1 MLAEKEKLKEN
12 LKRIQQNEYNLKEN
26 ESPFEYLDLMLKYI
40 GDPDKELRDEL
51 ICSTLSNW
59 IEEKSYLSDE
69 EKIDLLDKVL
79 SKEFIFYN
87 IGNENEDSVL
97 RRSFAIL
104 LVNSILYAHLVNNF
118 LDINM
123 IIKAKDSIIKY
134 INEEKDLRGYDQ
146 EKGWLHALA
155 HVADSVAL
163 LVNFKEL
170 DEKAYED
177 LILAIGNR
185 ICQGKDSICFD
196 EDERI
201 VNSIYNYIIEE
212 KLLPNET
219 LCNWIRSFDRVLEI
233 EDRITKFK
241 AKRNVRNFIRSL
253 YFRMIHLN
261 ENKDI
266 SDEIVKLDKKL
277 NPYCQ

>member
-1 MLAEKEKLKEN
+1 MLNEKEQLKKD
-12 LKRIQQNEYNLKEN
+12 LQRIQQNEYNLNEN
-26 ESPFEYLDLMLKYI
+26 ESPFGYLDLMLKYI
-40 GDPDKELRDEL
+40 GDPDSELRDVL
-51 ICSTLSNW
+51 ISTVLSIW
-59 IEEKSYLSDE
+59 IEEKSYLSHED
-69 EKIDLLDKVL
+69 ITALLDKTL
-79 SKEFIFYN
+79 SEDFIFYN
-87 IGNENEDSVL
+87 IGSENEDSVL
-97 RRSFAIL
+97 RRSFSIL

-118 LDINM
+118 LDKKM

-155 HVADSVAL
+155 HVADSVTL

-177 LILAIGNR
+177 MILAIGNR

-201 VNSIYNYIIEE
+201 VNSIYDYIIEE
-212 KLLPNET
+212 KLLSNESI
-219 LCNWIRSFDRVLEI
+219 CNWIRSFDRVLEI
-233 EDRITKFK
+233 EDKITKFK

-261 ENKDI
+261 KNKDI